1 MTNRHLRARGPSHP
15 AVWRVAAIFLA
26 AALLAAPHTARAQ
39 RPEVGVA
46 VGAARAVGSAGRVR
60 GTGWHG
66 ALSLGWNTRD
76 RGVGVRLDLAAEQLP
91 GRDAQVGAQRISRPT
106 LGVQAVRGSVQFTGG
121 GARVRPYALLGGG
134 SYRMQMPGDRNPY
147 GLVVGVHTG
156 AGVRVAVGRM
166 VLTWELLGVLPLTD
180 YGGAG
185 DFQPVTYAPVSV
197 GVRW

>member
-1 MTNRHLRARGPSHP
+1 MTSHPLRARSPSRHSP
-15 AVWRVAAIFLA
+15 WRAATLPLA
-26 AALLAAPHTARAQ
+26 AALLAAPHTAGAQ

-46 VGAARAVGSAGRVR
+46 VGVARAVGSAGRVR

-66 ALSLGWNTRD
+66 ALSLGWDTRD
-76 RGVGVRLDLAAEQLP
+76 RGMGVRLDLAAEQLP
-91 GRDAQVGAQRISRPT
+91 GRDAQVGAERISRPT
-106 LGVQAVRGSVQFTGG
+106 LGAQAVRGSVQFTGG

-156 AGVRVAVGRM
+156 AGARVAVGRV

-185 DFQPVTYAPVSV
+185 DYQPVTYAPVSV

>member
-1 MTNRHLRARGPSHP
+1 LT
-15 AVWRVAAIFLA
+15 
-26 AALLAAPHTARAQ
+26 
-39 RPEVGVA
+39 
-46 VGAARAVGSAGRVR
+46 
-60 GTGWHG
+60 
-66 ALSLGWNTRD
+66 
-76 RGVGVRLDLAAEQLP
+76 
-91 GRDAQVGAQRISRPT
+91 
-106 LGVQAVRGSVQFTGG
+106 QFTGG

-166 VLTWELLGVLPLTD
+166 VLSWELLGVLPLTD